1 MRSRNMDQLALKVA
15 LEREQS
21 DLFARM
27 QSEFW
32 QALFCDIL
40 KEENIPFTVSE
51 RKVRYM
57 PDLLLPTMNSR

>member
-32 QALFCDIL
+32 
-40 KEENIPFTVSE
+40 
-51 RKVRYM
+51 
-57 PDLLLPTMNSR
+57 